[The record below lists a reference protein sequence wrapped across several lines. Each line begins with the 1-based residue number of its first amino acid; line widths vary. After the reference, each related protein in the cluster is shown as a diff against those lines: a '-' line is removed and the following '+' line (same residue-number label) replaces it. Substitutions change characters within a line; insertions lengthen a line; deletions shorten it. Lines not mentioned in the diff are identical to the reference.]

1 MVSACPAEPVRI
13 LLIEDNDGDALL
25 TEEALRTNKLA
36 VNMDRARDGTE
47 ALAFLRREPPYA
59 DAGRP
64 DLILLDLNMPKM
76 NGREFLQTVK
86 RDEDLCSIPVVVLT
100 TSNADQDVLQ
110 SYELQASCY
119 ITKPV
124 DFEQFQRI
132 VQELGHF
139 WFTLVRLPPDAQP

>member
-1 MVSACPAEPVRI
+1 
-13 LLIEDNDGDALL
+13 
-25 TEEALRTNKLA
+25 
-36 VNMDRARDGTE
+36 
-47 ALAFLRREPPYA
+47 
-59 DAGRP
+59 
-64 DLILLDLNMPKM
+64 MPKM